1 MGKNTVDELDA
12 TGTANVTDDNN
23 SASSNIVFKNTS
35 AIGTNRNIK
44 DAYSVLLDGQY
55 YNVYYSQS
63 GGTRVTSSEGTGNM
77 TINGPTADR
86 ALAAVNKYIATGGVH
101 TGMQNGYVDSSFYG
115 NNYADSRYAIQSSS
129 GEIYNVYCKDGKI
142 TKITDSSGNSVT
154 RGSGVGE
161 VTKIVNSYMS
171 STTTPND
178 TTNAATPNKI
188 ISIDPSVST
197 TLSGTSI
204 FGKRD
209 LSVDEFY
216 DNDNLSLRQKWGDFE
231 SYQEGRLT
239 ITGESAADSF
249 EINVDNV
256 YDAVLRLRTMASKY
270 ESEQAAFCQKPTL
283 AAEDILDIT
292 GNGWVNTFDMYIDVA
307 EKMEELAN
315 NLEHAGEMIDNYV
328 TNGGS
333 LNDIKSFMRDSF
345 NLQVDI
351 DSDTPFDA
359 PEGGP
364 SYVPEPDNSNDDN
377 ISNVDT
383 DIDTDVDVEP
393 VSDSEP
399 STMPRITTSIGGAGI
414 GSTLLGMATG
424 AAGVAGAGAL
434 IDGDSVLDELGEDT
448 IITPSTIRNSATTSI
463 RKSKKDKVGAAVGV
477 GVAAAA
483 AGAGLYYYSKK
494 AEEEE
499 NGEEEINEEDAEKVI
514 LQDDNEDG
522 AVEFQ
527 YVSGLGNVVE
537 LKDAIMNDTL

>member
-1 MGKNTVDELDA
+1 MGANMVNVLDGSGTVQSTTER
-12 TGTANVTDDNN
+12 
-23 SASSNIVFKNTS
+23 SFSSNIVFKNTS
-35 AIGTNRNIK
+35 AIGNNRNIK
-44 DAYSVLLDGQY
+44 DAYSVLIDGQY
-55 YNVYYSQS
+55 YNVYYSQD
-63 GGTRVTSSEGTGNM
+63 GGTRVTSSVGTGNK
-77 TINGPTADR
+77 TVNGPIAER
-86 ALAAVNKYIATGGVH
+86 AIAAANQYIATGGVH
-101 TGMQNGYVDSSFYG
+101 TGMQNGYVDSSFPG
-115 NNYADSRYAIQSSS
+115 NDYADSKYVVQSSN
-129 GEIYNVYCKDGKI
+129 GEHYNVYCKDGKI
-142 TKITDSSGNSVT
+142 TKITDSKGNIPA
-154 RGSGVGE
+154 RGSDVGE
-161 VTKIVNSYMS
+161 VTKLVNSYMA
-171 STTTPND
+171 STN
-178 TTNAATPNKI
+178 
-188 ISIDPSVST
+188 T

-204 FGKRD
+204 FGKRG
-209 LSVDEFY
+209 LSEAEFY
-216 DNDNLSLRQKWGDFE
+216 GDQSLVDKWGDFDN
-231 SYQEGRLT
+231 YKEGKIT
-239 ITGESAADSF
+239 IGDSVADSF
-249 EINVDNV
+249 EIDVDNV
-256 YDAVLRLRTMASKY
+256 YNAVIKLRAMANDY
-270 ESEQAAFCQKPTL
+270 EEEQKSYCGAILYAAGNIQ
-283 AAEDILDIT
+283 EIT
-292 GNGWVNTFDMYIDVA
+292 GGGIMPFKNYRDVS
-307 EKMEELAN
+307 EKMRELAN

-328 TNGGS
+328 TNGGT
-333 LNDIKSFMRDSF
+333 LDDIKNFMRDNF
-345 NLQVDI
+345 NFQVGI

-399 STMPRITTSIGGAGI
+399 STMPRIATSIGGAGI

-499 NGEEEINEEDAEKVI
+499 NGEEEINEEDAEKAI

-527 YVSGLGNVVE
+527 YVSGLGSVVE